1 MVDITAE
8 TSIHDI
14 CLRLEELAKGHDDI
28 FFLSFRADGES
39 DAWQV
44 LNASDGK
51 KGTPLAEFS
60 KLKDI
65 VFTDTAN
72 QIRMT
77 LMQYFKKQGF
87 NPENGDGEI
96 VVAYD
101 GRTRTMHIIGVH
113 NSNLGKAVGGLREK
127 DYSTFDSMITDV
139 LRLSRGMTYKAAAA
153 DTATGGGKGTRT
165 APKGVRTEAN
175 LSTGRICN
183 FMNLGR
189 DKRGIKHMVI
199 AEDSNTTCNDVDEID
214 TICPDTACKSLQ
226 RGGTGNPSPITAIGV
241 YHAAK
246 AGAEFA
252 FPDKTLKN
260 KVVLLSGVGQVG
272 YELAKNFI
280 YNGVAKV
287 ICAEM
292 SQERMDWVKK
302 QFERMGK
309 TDRITFM
316 VYTKEELGSQKFLH
330 DLANEI
336 DIFAPCALGRSINDT
351 NIHAI
356 KGTRLKLICGAENN
370 QLADEEKHGKLL
382 QEMGIVY
389 VPDYVAN
396 AGGLI
401 NAVQELNGRMFLLS
415 EVVDHSKRIYDTTK
429 KVLEMAH
436 KEKIPTY
443 LAANKLAESRF
454 LKK

>member
-1 MVDITAE
+1 MADIGAE
-8 TSIHDI
+8 ATIHDI
-14 CLRLEELAKGHDDI
+14 CLKLEEFARNQDDI
-28 FFLSFRADGES
+28 FYLSFRADGTS
-39 DAWQV
+39 DAWRVQ
-44 LNASDGK
+44 NAGDGK
-51 KGTPLAEFS
+51 KGSALPGFS
-60 KLKDI
+60 QLKDI
-65 VFTDTAN
+65 VFTDTAG
-72 QIRMT
+72 QVRTT
-77 LMQYFKKQGF
+77 LLQYFKKYLF
-87 NPENGDGEI
+87 NPKNGDGEI
-96 VVAYD
+96 VIAYD

-113 NSNLGKAVGGLREK
+113 DSSLGKAVGGLREK
-127 DYSTFDSMITDV
+127 DYSTFDSMLTDV

-153 DTATGGGKGTRT
+153 DTKSGGGKGTRT
-165 APKGVRTEAN
+165 VPKGVRSEAN
-175 LSTGRICN
+175 FSTARICN
-183 FMNLGR
+183 FMNVGR
-189 DKRGIKHMVI
+189 DARGVQRIVI

-214 TICPDTACKSLQ
+214 TICPDTACKSLN
-226 RGGTGNPSPITAIGV
+226 RGGSGPPSPITAIGV

-252 FPDKTLKN
+252 FPDKTLNN

-280 YNGVAKV
+280 FNGVKKV

-309 TDRITFM
+309 TDRIEFM
-316 VYTKEELGSQKFLH
+316 VYTKEELGNQKFLH

-351 NIHAI
+351 NIEAI
-356 KGTRLKLICGAENN
+356 RGTRLKLICGAENN
-370 QLADEEKHGKLL
+370 QLADEEKHGRML
-382 QEMGIVY
+382 QEMGIIY
-389 VPDYVAN
+389 VPDFVAN

-401 NAVQELNGRMFLLS
+401 NAVRELNGRMFLLS
-415 EVVDHSKRIYDTTK
+415 DVVEHTKKVYDTTK
-429 KVLEMAH
+429 KVLEMAK

-454 LKK
+454 LK